1 MVASSS
7 PRFPLGQLG
16 PNHSVQRF
24 SCGEHPGAVEIEEYL
39 KLSALAEQKAGLSRV
54 WIAIDSQA
62 SNAEASIAGY
72 LTLSPL
78 SVPVS
83 PAVLTN
89 LGLESAPYR
98 SVGGYLLGRLGVAAH
113 LQGQGLGS
121 ALVAA
126 AIKIARHARDEAGG
140 AFLAVDPKN
149 DRLLKW
155 YEELNFGFRRL
166 DPGNAA
172 KRRLVL
178 RL

>member
-1 MVASSS
+1 VPWA
-7 PRFPLGQLG
+7 
-16 PNHSVQRF
+16 NHIPISAYVKP
-24 SCGEHPGAVEIEEYL
+24 GEIR
-39 KLSALAEQKAGLSRV
+39 EQKAGLSRV
-54 WIAIDSQA
+54 WIAIDTQPR
-62 SNAEASIAGY
+62 NAEASITGY

-89 LGLESAPYR
+89 LGLESVPYR

-113 LQGQGLGS
+113 LQGQGLGP

-126 AIKIARHARDEAGG
+126 AIKIARQARDEAGG
-140 AFLAVDPKN
+140 AFMAVDPKN
-149 DRLLKW
+149 DGLLEW
-155 YEELNFGFRRL
+155 YEELDFGFRKL
-166 DPGNAA
+166 DPGNSA